1 MSTATFAQKI
11 AREDEPLQSRRPE
24 ASLIDWLLGGAVA
37 LFAIAW
43 VWPFFSYCFLGGQD
57 EGIILQGSARIL
69 RGEIPYRDFF
79 SFYTPGSYYLYAGL
93 FKVFG
98 ISLLVA
104 RGMLLAYA
112 ALFSLLTYLLA
123 RRACSRLASLFA
135 ASLIAFIC
143 LPARFVVVHSWD
155 SSAAALLALYC
166 AVQLLETN
174 AVRWGLSCGFFAG
187 VTVMI
192 EQSKGAGLVL
202 GLGIGGLMVRTWLIS
217 EAGRR
222 AWEGLI
228 LRAPVV
234 GPLVAQYAMSRFCR
248 MLGTLLGA
256 GVPLIN
262 ALNVARRSIGNQILV
277 DAVSNSIERVKEGKA
292 LGPSLGD
299 CRTLFS
305 GSVLE
310 MVSVAEE
317 SGRLDQELVRIAN
330 VTENDLD
337 RQIRHNK
344 RGDLNS

>member
-24 ASLIDWLLGGAVA
+24 TSLIDCLLGGAVS

-123 RRACSRLASLFA
+123 RRVCSRLASLFA

-166 AVQLLETN
+166 AVPRDQCCT
-174 AVRWGLSCGFFAG
+174 
-187 VTVMI
+187 
-192 EQSKGAGLVL
+192 
-202 GLGIGGLMVRTWLIS
+202 
-217 EAGRR
+217 
-222 AWEGLI
+222 
-228 LRAPVV
+228 
-234 GPLVAQYAMSRFCR
+234 
-248 MLGTLLGA
+248 
-256 GVPLIN
+256 
-262 ALNVARRSIGNQILV
+262 
-277 DAVSNSIERVKEGKA
+277 
-292 LGPSLGD
+292 LGPIMRFF
-299 CRTLFS
+299 C
-305 GSVLE
+305 
-310 MVSVAEE
+310 
-317 SGRLDQELVRIAN
+317 GRDG
-330 VTENDLD
+330 ND
-337 RQIRHNK
+337 RAI
-344 RGDLNS
+344 